1 LADPPCVAA
10 TSYRL
15 AGALE
20 TAPVV
25 TVRADM
31 TSGLV
36 LISAHVASIDAN
48 RHITAIKPVYFEPRL
63 PLAGDFS

>member
-1 LADPPCVAA
+1 LWFH
-10 TSYRL
+10 RL

-20 TAPVV
+20 AAPIVA
-25 TVRADM
+25 VREGA
-31 TSGLV
+31 TSGPV
-36 LISAHVASIDAN
+36 LISAHVANIDAN

>member
-1 LADPPCVAA
+1 
-10 TSYRL
+10 L

-20 TAPVV
+20 ATPVV
-25 TVRADM
+25 AVREGVA
-31 TSGLV
+31 SGLV